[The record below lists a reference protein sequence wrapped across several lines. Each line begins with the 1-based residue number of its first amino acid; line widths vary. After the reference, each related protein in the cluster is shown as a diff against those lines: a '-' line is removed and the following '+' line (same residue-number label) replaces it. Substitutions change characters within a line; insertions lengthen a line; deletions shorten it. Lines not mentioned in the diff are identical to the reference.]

1 VIKFVS
7 NLQQVSG
14 FLSVLRF
21 PPTIKL
27 TGLDENFHAVVGDFG
42 LSRDIYAKDY
52 YASEN
57 KKTKL
62 PVKWMAPECLDCA
75 LYSSSTTIPEE

>member
-1 VIKFVS
+1 MS
-7 NLQQVSG
+7 NVLY
-14 FLSVLRF
+14 SVGR
-21 PPTIKL
+21 
-27 TGLDENFHAVVGDFG
+27 LDENFHAVVGDFG

-62 PVKWMAPECLDCA
+62 PVKWMAPECLEKGNYNVKSDVVSIK
-75 LYSSSTTIPEE
+75 LSGVLNLDLHL